1 MSQPPYP
8 PSPPPPGDEPGPR
21 QGSQSSSDLVN
32 ESAGFFRALFD
43 FRFHHFVTPLIVRFV
58 YLLATIGL
66 GLLYFSFVVSGFASD
81 EPAYGLFALIGGAIG
96 FVLYLA
102 LIRMGLEVSMAMVR
116 MSEDLHKRLPPR

>member
-8 PSPPPPGDEPGPR
+8 PSTPGPEPGP
-21 QGSQSSSDLVN
+21 GPTGNPSSDLVN
-32 ESAGFFRALFD
+32 ESVGFLRALFD
-43 FRFHHFVTPLIVRFV
+43 FRFHHFVTPVIVRFV

-116 MSEDLHKRLPPR
+116 MSEEIHKRVPPR